1 MDLGIAGKVA
11 LVLGASGGLGRG
23 AARALAAE
31 GVRVVCAG
39 RDLGKLDDT
48 VRRIREAGGDASS
61 VRLDLADVASIDDVV
76 SHIERSIGSIDILV
90 NVSGGPAPSVVQGQ
104 PLDTWRAQF
113 EAMVLSVIA
122 LTDRIVPGMQQRGW
136 GRIITNTSSG
146 PITPISNLGLSNT
159 LRSCIHGWSKSLA
172 NLVAADGV
180 TVNVVVPG
188 RIATARVEKVDA
200 DAAERLGRPLAE
212 VVAESEATIPV
223 RRYGTTD
230 EYGAVVAFLASQQA
244 SYVTGSIVR
253 VDGGMIPSV

>member
-11 LVLGASGGLGRG
+11 LVLGASGGLGGG

-39 RDLGKLDDT
+39 RDLSKLDAT
-48 VRRIREAGGDASS
+48 VAAIRQAGGEASA
-61 VRLDLADVASIDDVV
+61 VRLDLSDIASIDDVV
-76 SHIERSIGSIDILV
+76 SQIERSVGSIDILV
-90 NVSGGPAPSVVQGQ
+90 NVSGGPVPSVVQGQ

-113 EAMVLSVIA
+113 EAMVLSIIA
-122 LTDRIVPGMQQRGW
+122 LTDRVLPGMRQNGW

-159 LRSCIHGWSKSLA
+159 LRSSIHGWSKSLS
-172 NLVAADGV
+172 NQVAADGV
-180 TVNVVVPG
+180 TCNVVVPG

-200 DAAERLGRPLAE
+200 DAAERSGRPLAD
-212 VVAESEATIPV
+212 VIAESEASIPV
-223 RRYGTTD
+223 GRYGTSD

-244 SYVTGSIVR
+244 TYVTGSIVR

>member
-11 LVLGASGGLGRG
+11 LVLGASGGLGGG

-39 RDLGKLDDT
+39 RDLSKLDAT
-48 VRRIREAGGDASS
+48 VAAIRQAGGEASA
-61 VRLDLADVASIDDVV
+61 VRLDLSDIASIDDVV
-76 SHIERSIGSIDILV
+76 SQIERSVGSIDILV
-90 NVSGGPAPSVVQGQ
+90 NVSGGPVPSVVQGQ
-104 PLDTWRAQF
+104 QLDTWRAQF
-113 EAMVLSVIA
+113 EAMVLSIIA
-122 LTDRIVPGMQQRGW
+122 LTDRVLPGMRQNGW

-159 LRSCIHGWSKSLA
+159 LRSSIHGWSKSLS
-172 NLVAADGV
+172 NQVAADGV
-180 TVNVVVPG
+180 TCNVVVPG

-200 DAAERLGRPLAE
+200 DAAERSGRPLAD
-212 VVAESEATIPV
+212 VIAESEASIPV
-223 RRYGTTD
+223 GRYGTSD